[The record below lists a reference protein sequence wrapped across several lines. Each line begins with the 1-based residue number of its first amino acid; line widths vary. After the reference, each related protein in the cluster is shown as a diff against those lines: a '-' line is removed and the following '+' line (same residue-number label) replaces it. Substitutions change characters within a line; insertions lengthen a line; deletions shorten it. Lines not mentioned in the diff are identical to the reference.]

1 VLIKVFSP
9 AYFAR
14 EDTATP
20 MLYASLSLT
29 ANTLGSMALF
39 FLFRSVG
46 LMPHLG
52 IALATTLGGWLNA
65 WLLYRTLRERGHF
78 VPDARLKRAL
88 PLMLA
93 ASLVMGA
100 LLLWIAVVLQPWLAS
115 TSAPWLRLSALCLL
129 VGCGAGV
136 YGLLIIVTQTLPVR
150 QWRTVVRRNRSGP

>member
-1 VLIKVFSP
+1 MPSFVLIKVFSP

-39 FLFRSVG
+39 FLFKSVG

-65 WLLYRTLRERGHF
+65 WLLYRTLRARGHF
-78 VPDARLKRAL
+78 MPDARLNVHCR
-88 PLMLA
+88 
-93 ASLVMGA
+93 
-100 LLLWIAVVLQPWLAS
+100 
-115 TSAPWLRLSALCLL
+115 
-129 VGCGAGV
+129 
-136 YGLLIIVTQTLPVR
+136 
-150 QWRTVVRRNRSGP
+150 